1 MIKSEKLNKVNLIKE
16 EFLNNNGLFFTDH
29 SNIKSDQ
36 SVIIRD
42 KLYEVD
48 ATLMILKNTLA
59 SIAASESFKDLDLSD
74 VFKGSTS
81 AIASHKDL
89 IATAKVLKGIIKE
102 FDILKIKAGIIDGK
116 LVSVSEINMLANL
129 PSREILI
136 SQVVSAIASPLSM
149 LVNVL
154 NNLPQKLVMTL
165 SAIQEEKEKAN

>member
-1 MIKSEKLNKVNLIKE
+1 MIKSEKLNKVNSIKE

-36 SVIIRD
+36 SVVIRD

-59 SIAASESFKDLDLSD
+59 SIAASESFKDLDLSN
-74 VFKGSTS
+74 VFKGPTS
-81 AIASHKDL
+81 VIVSHKDL
-89 IATAKVLKGIIKE
+89 IATAKVLKDIIKE
-102 FDILKIKAGIIDGK
+102 YDLLKIKAGIIDGK
-116 LVSVSEINMLANL
+116 LVSANEINMLANL

-136 SQVVSAIASPLSM
+136 SQVVCAIAGPLSM

-165 SAIQEEKEKAN
+165 SAIQKEKAN